1 MKPTQALL
9 KRVARHALSTK
20 QANKGFYK
28 GTGSGSTGRHTQHG
42 GYIIEWHKVRTY
54 VVPKNLKDFKLT
66 PFVTR
71 KIKPTRGRFEGD
83 PKGALSGEAYL
94 SRWKVENGED

>member
-1 MKPTQALL
+1 MCRISNGFSL
-9 KRVARHALSTK
+9 
-20 QANKGFYK
+20 ANLV
-28 GTGSGSTGRHTQHG
+28 Q
-42 GYIIEWHKVRTY
+42 
-54 VVPKNLKDFKLT
+54 LT

-94 SRWKVENGED
+94 ARWKLENGEI